1 MKTKLFHTVL
11 AMFLFTGCTIVD
23 GNITT
28 TYIYKNDSSYD
39 ITIYVNRETSD
50 NHPWK
55 GEKILALATG
65 EEQSLEFSETGP
77 RKSWKFFQPFPNYP
91 HMNSMVVS
99 INDEV
104 WEVVFDRQAVEDKNN
119 PLVTS
124 GYETVS
130 RDHSVSVFQYV
141 FTDDRVADIVKDT
154 EAKYTSVFTYRNE
167 TDQEITLWIVEE
179 PGEGVTYDYN
189 HLIAPEQEISDTLT
203 LRGKAPTPFCY
214 RENQEYSDN
223 TYLGIW
229 LGDMHPGL
237 TPPDPDVRQSYA
249 APEGTL
255 FDTSVYTLTE
265 RKNAFHTV
273 YLFTFTDTFF
283 EEKSVAE

>member
-1 MKTKLFHTVL
+1 MKTKYLRMVSVLFL
-11 AMFLFTGCTIVD
+11 LTGCTIVD

-39 ITIYVNRETSD
+39 IAIHVNQETSD

-55 GEKILALATG
+55 GEKIFALAAG
-65 EEQSLEFSETGP
+65 EEQSFEFSDVGP
-77 RKSWKFFQPFPNYP
+77 RKSWGFFQPFPDYP

-99 INDEV
+99 INDAV
-104 WEVVFDRQAVEDKNN
+104 WEVVFDKQDVENKNN

-130 RDHSVSVFQYV
+130 RDHSVSVFRYV

-154 EAKYTSVFTYRNE
+154 EANHTSVFTYRNE
-167 TDQEITLWIVEE
+167 TAQDITLWIVDE
-179 PGEGVTYDYN
+179 PGEGIIYDYK
-189 HLIAPEQEISDTLT
+189 HLIAPGEEVSDTLT
-203 LRGKAPTPFCY
+203 LRGKAPAPFCY
-214 RENQEYSDN
+214 KENHEYSEN

-229 LGDMHPGL
+229 LGDMNPGL
-237 TPPDPDVRQSYA
+237 APPEPDVRQPYA

-255 FDTSVYTLTE
+255 FDTSVYTLTK
-265 RKNAFHTV
+265 RKDEFRAA
-273 YLFTFTDTFF
+273 YLFTFTDNFF
-283 EEKSVAE
+283 ETAAAK